1 MFLVAKSYRNLPR
14 VGEEFFSAGKYY
26 VNVQMKNGKI
36 KPVRAYSEK
45 EYAKLYKEEPLEKDE
60 QKKALGFA
68 KDFIWIFNPEVGMNE
83 EDEYFLN
90 SQARFHKSWG
100 WYFVSDEELP
110 QDLPFRYN
118 SIKLPWETVGLPNG
132 ALKTE
137 SEVNVSVERFFTPNS
152 AISNYPHSIGE
163 KIEVEVT
170 LERMTP
176 VETGFGIAT
185 LFRMIGVADDL
196 PYIWI
201 TSAKRNWQVGR
212 QFKIK
217 GTIKDLKNRDGEFQ
231 VVLLRVTDKE

>member
-1 MFLVAKSYRNLPR
+1 MLLVAKSYQNLPR
-14 VGEEFFSAGKYY
+14 VGEEFLSAGKYY
-26 VNVQMKNGKI
+26 VNIQMKNGKV

-45 EYAKLYKEEPLEKDE
+45 EYAKLYGEVPLEKDE
-60 QKKALGFA
+60 QKRALGFA
-68 KDFIWIFNPEVGMNE
+68 KDFIWIFGPEVGMNE
-83 EDEYFLN
+83 EDEYFLD
-90 SQARFHKSWG
+90 SKARFHKSWG

-118 SIKLPWETVGLPNG
+118 PIKLPWEVVGLPNG
-132 ALKTE
+132 ALKKE
-137 SEVNVSVERFFTPNS
+137 AEANVSVESFFTPDS

-163 KIEVEVT
+163 KIEIEVKLDRT
-170 LERMTP
+170 AP

-185 LFRMIGVADDL
+185 LFRMIGVADNL

-201 TSAKRNWQVGR
+201 TSAKRDWQAGR

-231 VVLLRVTDKE
+231 IILLRVNEVK